1 MSVSGRTSELLES
14 STLRIRFTF
23 ALSTSLC
30 RDWPTRR
37 RVCISENKQS
47 YEQRVTLLAIQD
59 TPLQR
64 PSNSSSRNQTETI
77 MSHNLSE
84 LAGLREQIL
93 GSFPI
98 PILMNN
104 TDSRQRTTA

>member
-14 STLRIRFTF
+14 NNLRIWFTF
-23 ALSTSLC
+23 VLSTSLC
-30 RDWPTRR
+30 RNWPTRR

-47 YEQRVTLLAIQD
+47 YEQQVKLLDIED

-64 PSNSSSRNQTETI
+64 LPTSSSRNQTETN

-93 GSFPI
+93 GLCPI
-98 PILMNN
+98 YIFMNN
-104 TDSRQRTTA
+104 TDSR